1 MVSLLGKPAFARHAH
16 MLPHALSPC
25 VLGLHSNGSML
36 CSREGSNCRHTGK
49 GTLPPSGKA
58 PLSCCRYVTVD
69 EDAGRALYYVF
80 QESLGKPD
88 SDPLVLWL
96 NGVRMCSLA
105 HSRCK

>member
-1 MVSLLGKPAFARHAH
+1 MCWVCTAMAACG
-16 MLPHALSPC
+16 
-25 VLGLHSNGSML
+25 
-36 CSREGSNCRHTGK
+36 SREGSNCRHTGK
-49 GTLPPSGKA
+49 GTLQPSGKA

-96 NGVRMCSLA
+96 NGVGCACAVWHTLGANDMLQRMAMLCQPT
-105 HSRCK
+105 